1 MPAAELMCG
10 SSKVVELITRLPPDA
25 FSETCLH
32 ILTYLSGQSTGV
44 DAAELSNR
52 FSSADITL
60 DFEDLQSVTRYLLL
74 TFRYA
79 GNQSLSADDLISKL
93 EEGSSR
99 WARPVLQVIH
109 KLWSEHGA
117 EVKLQQEAKGMLSIG
132 QLVDMQWKL
141 GMAVS
146 SNTCRSLNSPYVM
159 VMLKVADP
167 SGQIYQKSFEMTIQ
181 QFQNLHNQFT
191 DIAAAMET
199 L

>member
-32 ILTYLSGQSTGV
+32 ILTHLSGQSTGV
-44 DAAELSNR
+44 DAVELSNR

-60 DFEDLQSVTRYLLL
+60 DFEDLQSITRYLLL
-74 TFRYA
+74 MFRYA
-79 GNQSLSADDLISKL
+79 GTQSLSADDLISKL

-99 WARPVLQVIH
+99 WVIPVLRVIH

-117 EVKLQQEAKGMLSIG
+117 EVKLQQEAKGMLSFG

-167 SGQIYQKSFEMTIQ
+167 SGHICQKSFEMTIQ
-181 QFQNLHNQFT
+181 QFQNLHSQFT